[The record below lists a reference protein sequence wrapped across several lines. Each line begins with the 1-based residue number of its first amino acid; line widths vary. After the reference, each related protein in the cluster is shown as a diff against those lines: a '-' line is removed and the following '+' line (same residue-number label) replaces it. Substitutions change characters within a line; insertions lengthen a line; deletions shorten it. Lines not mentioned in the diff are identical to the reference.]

1 MKHEILPVNEDLELP
16 EGTVA
21 PLAVIEPFIN
31 EASDHLTLNRC
42 PCCCISTCMPLAS
55 REARDLLVKLEGVSV
70 EITEECNGCGR
81 CVPPHLTASD
91 IDPAV

>member
-1 MKHEILPVNEDLELP
+1 
-16 EGTVA
+16 
-21 PLAVIEPFIN
+21 
-31 EASDHLTLNRC
+31 
-42 PCCCISTCMPLAS
+42 MPLAS

>member
-1 MKHEILPVNEDLELP
+1 VKHVILPVNEDLELP

-21 PLAVIEPFIN
+21 PLAVIEHFIN

-42 PCCCISTCMPLAS
+42 PC
-55 REARDLLVKLEGVSV
+55 
-70 EITEECNGCGR
+70 R